1 MKAKIFKVAVMVVF
15 AFITGL
21 NFYKAKTEVKLSDAQ
36 LKNVEALATS
46 EYEIG
51 SDEYLKTFCFKKDN
65 DECHEFNF
73 SLNGNDY
80 GVSWPNWTNK
90 NVVVP

>member
-1 MKAKIFKVAVMVVF
+1 MKSKVFKAVVMIAF

-46 EYEIG
+46 EDVDLEA
-51 SDEYLKTFCFKKDN
+51 FCDKKDN
-65 DECHEFNF
+65 ELCYDFVF
-73 SLNGNDY
+73 TPSPDGGYFKGYLN
-80 GVSWPNWTNK
+80 WENK
-90 NVVVP
+90 NEFLP